1 MTVVKRPI
9 PLAHRY
15 PIFRNGLCFLID
27 VFIKADSSLA
37 QWNTILWAARPCD
50 AGSDLREIDFDDLVV
65 AWLRLRWIV
74 PQALHTGVVLDQTQ
88 RVASCRLLQVLQRL
102 RINGEE
108 AHGGAILR
116 RHVGNRS
123 TRGEGQAGQRSEEPT
138 SELQSLMGTSYA
150 LFCLQQK

>member
-1 MTVVKRPI
+1 MTVVKSPI

-74 PQALHTGVVLDQTQ
+74 PQALHT
-88 RVASCRLLQVLQRL
+88 
-102 RINGEE
+102 
-108 AHGGAILR
+108 
-116 RHVGNRS
+116 
-123 TRGEGQAGQRSEEPT
+123 RSEEHT
-138 SELQSLMGTSYA
+138 SELQSLMRNSYA
-150 LFCLQQK
+150 VFCLNKKNQNYRTCITRTAQ